1 MQRQH
6 QRAEHPAVS
15 PGAQQPAVLAD
26 LLGSGP
32 PDRFTHESMFLWNRS
47 SDGESAQDQ
56 QDRADRSRC
65 FPARK
70 RFNS

>member
-15 PGAQQPAVLAD
+15 PGAQQAAVLAD

-32 PDRFTHESMFLWNRS
+32 PDRLLM
-47 SDGESAQDQ
+47 
-56 QDRADRSRC
+56 SRC
-65 FPARK
+65 CDLRACVRDRQSAEIRCQPNGGALAAGIA
-70 RFNS
+70 SQ